1 MEPPY
6 VRSRI
11 VTAPAAKAR
20 CLSVTRADV
29 EDFLYLE
36 AALLDDW
43 KLTEWLALFVPGA
56 RYLVPP
62 AGSNDDVDP
71 ATTLFYVADDYHRL
85 TERVKRLGKKNAHV
99 EFPHSRCRRMVS
111 NVRIVEGSDE
121 SFIATSNFVTYRSK
135 RGVTETYLGH
145 HRYELCVD
153 AGAIKIRKK
162 TSFLDTDDI
171 NAQGKVS
178 IIL

>member
-1 MEPPY
+1 M
-6 VRSRI
+6 SAA
-11 VTAPAAKAR
+11 APARA
-20 CLSVTRADV
+20 LSVTRTEV
-29 EDFLYLE
+29 EDFLYHE
-36 AALLDDW
+36 AALLDEW
-43 KLTEWLALFVPGA
+43 KLEAWLALFEPGA

-62 AGSNDDVDP
+62 AGSEDDVDP

-111 NVRIVEGSDE
+111 NVRILGGTDDA
-121 SFIATSNFVTYRSK
+121 FAATSNFVTYRSK

-145 HRYELCVD
+145 HRYELCRSN
-153 AGAIKIRKK
+153 GAIKIRKK